1 MVEHIQYHQV
11 FQHHILLLLVQ
22 EDLVEEINSKYKE
35 EMVQVLNFTHHLII
49 LILLHSLFVV
59 QVAVVVQ
66 LELLEILHRNME
78 DLV

>member
-11 FQHHILLLLVQ
+11 FPHHLLSLLVQ
-22 EDLVEEINSKYKE
+22 EELVEEIKSKYKL
-35 EMVQVLNFTHHLII
+35 EMVQVLNFTHHPII

-66 LELLEILHRNME
+66 VELLVMVHRNME